1 MTESSHNLTGVKTI
15 LSVRAHRQH
24 LFVLDKMI
32 LTLIIILFSARSTS
46 TTPPTVRCSVP
57 SPRKHF
63 TTILL
68 QKIAATAQLSSLF
81 VLTRSGRME
90 ISMTKN
96 KKKESSLIWSIREIS
111 NFDKSLLVILLFEI
125 VVNSLLPFPSIIF
138 GGVIVNAIMY
148 SNNFGLVIMYVAI
161 MFGMTYLLNMI
172 HLFLGKRKE
181 YLLIKLTDKIV
192 NDLNAKCMTIDYE
205 QFNDSATLDRIHA
218 VYRTARGNNFFT
230 SLTIVCS
237 IISKL
242 ITLVGVASIITHL
255 NVVLLLVIF
264 IVIVLQTL
272 LQIIRVKNN
281 KKYNLDSMADQRR
294 LTFSSDLPTNIEKK
308 KDVIMYDL
316 GGLIIR
322 KLKSFQKAMLI
333 FNKRRIKDS
342 GILDLIAFT
351 LTIAFQI
358 SAYILLGINTFY
370 GQITIGDF
378 TVGISSLVTFM
389 SASTFLTTNL
399 VNYNDSMFYINRH
412 KSFFKIRSKFN
423 LKSKITIDD
432 IDLENVEIEFKN
444 VSFRYPNST
453 SFVLKNINLKLN
465 AQEKLA
471 IVGYNGAGKTSFILL
486 LTRMYDPTDG
496 TICLN
501 GIDIRDIEYSDY
513 LKIFATVN
521 QDFAL
526 LPFSILENIAGRET
540 VTPEEEFSIEQLF
553 KDNGMGTR
561 LEKLYKGLDTPVTK
575 VLSAAGVDFSGGEM
589 QKIAIIRALF
599 KNSPILI
606 LDEPTSALDPM
617 AEYEIYQKFSKM
629 SDGKLTVYISH
640 RISSTRF
647 CDRIAVFDKG
657 EIVECGTFDELMGK
671 KGLYYDFFEKQAEYF
686 KWC

>member
-32 LTLIIILFSARSTS
+32 LTLIIILFSARS
-46 TTPPTVRCSVP
+46 
-57 SPRKHF
+57 
-63 TTILL
+63 
-68 QKIAATAQLSSLF
+68 
-81 VLTRSGRME
+81 
-90 ISMTKN
+90 
-96 KKKESSLIWSIREIS
+96 
-111 NFDKSLLVILLFEI
+111 
-125 VVNSLLPFPSIIF
+125 
-138 GGVIVNAIMY
+138 
-148 SNNFGLVIMYVAI
+148 
-161 MFGMTYLLNMI
+161 
-172 HLFLGKRKE
+172 
-181 YLLIKLTDKIV
+181 
-192 NDLNAKCMTIDYE
+192 
-205 QFNDSATLDRIHA
+205 
-218 VYRTARGNNFFT
+218 
-230 SLTIVCS
+230 
-237 IISKL
+237 
-242 ITLVGVASIITHL
+242 
-255 NVVLLLVIF
+255 
-264 IVIVLQTL
+264 
-272 LQIIRVKNN
+272 
-281 KKYNLDSMADQRR
+281 
-294 LTFSSDLPTNIEKK
+294 
-308 KDVIMYDL
+308 
-316 GGLIIR
+316 
-322 KLKSFQKAMLI
+322 
-333 FNKRRIKDS
+333 
-342 GILDLIAFT
+342 
-351 LTIAFQI
+351 
-358 SAYILLGINTFY
+358 INTFY

-540 VTPEEEFSIEQLF
+540 VTPEEKFSIEQLF

-617 AEYEIYQKFSKM
+617 AEYEIYQKFSEM

-657 EIVECGTFDELMGK
+657 EIVECGTFDELMDK

>member
-1 MTESSHNLTGVKTI
+1 MTN
-15 LSVRAHRQH
+15 
-24 LFVLDKMI
+24 
-32 LTLIIILFSARSTS
+32 
-46 TTPPTVRCSVP
+46 
-57 SPRKHF
+57 
-63 TTILL
+63 
-68 QKIAATAQLSSLF
+68 
-81 VLTRSGRME
+81 
-90 ISMTKN
+90 N
-96 KKKESSLIWSIREIS
+96 KKKESSFIWSIREIC

-125 VVNSLLPFPSIIF
+125 VINSLLPFPSIIF
-138 GGVIVNAIMY
+138 GGVIVNAILH
-148 SNNFGLVIMYVAI
+148 SNDFGLVAMYVAF

-172 HLFLGKRKE
+172 HIILGKRKE
-181 YLLIKLTDKIV
+181 YLLIQLTDKIV

-230 SLTIVCS
+230 SLKTICA

-242 ITLVGVASIITHL
+242 ITLVGVISIITHL
-255 NVVLLLVIF
+255 NVVLLLVVF
-264 IVIVLQTL
+264 IVIVFQTL
-272 LQIIRVKNN
+272 LQIIRVKND

-294 LTFSSDLPTNIEKK
+294 LTFSSDLPTNMEKK
-308 KDVIMYDL
+308 KDIIMYDL

-322 KLKSFQKAMLI
+322 KLKSFQEAMLI
-333 FNKRRIKDS
+333 FNKRRIKDG
-342 GILDLIAFT
+342 GILDFIAFT

-358 SAYILLGINTFY
+358 SAYILLGINAFS

-378 TVGISSLVTFM
+378 TMGISSLFTFM
-389 SASTFLTTNL
+389 SASTFLTTNI
-399 VNYNDSMFYINRH
+399 VNYNDSMFYINRY

-423 LKSKITIDD
+423 VKPKITIED

-453 SFVLKNINLKLN
+453 SFVLKNINIKLK
-465 AQEKLA
+465 AAEKLA
-471 IVGYNGAGKTSFILL
+471 VVGFNGAGKTSFILL
-486 LTRMYDPTDG
+486 LTRMYDPTEG
-496 TICLN
+496 AIYLN

-526 LPFSILENIAGRET
+526 LPFSLLENIAGREA
-540 VTPEEEFSIEQLF
+540 VTSEEKATIEHMF
-553 KDNGMGTR
+553 KNNGLGTR

-617 AEYEIYQKFSKM
+617 AEYEIYQKFSEM
-629 SDGKLTVYISH
+629 SDGKLTIYISH

-657 EIVECGTFDELMGK
+657 EIVEFGTFDELMSL

-686 KWC
+686 AL